1 MQREGTL
8 PCRQVNETGGGI
20 ECHGIPVMSAPGRGG
35 DKYRVKPVIRGC
47 GLDWPSALG
56 INSGGPVDSVD
67 KRFRGKELA
76 GLAIDHVEESVLRR
90 LHDDLGW
97 GPADVQVGEH

>member
-1 MQREGTL
+1 MQRVGAL
-8 PCRQVNETGGGI
+8 PCWQVNETCGGI
-20 ECHGIPVMSAPGRGG
+20 ECHGIPVVRTAGRWR

-47 GLDWPSALG
+47 GLDWPSAPG
-56 INSGGPVDSVD
+56 IDSGGPGNSID

-90 LHDDLGW
+90 LHDDLARDA
-97 GPADVQVGEH
+97 ADVQ